1 MDTSAFYADL
11 TEAELN
17 RLRWERDDLAL
28 QKLEAEQELKDT
40 LEEIKRIS
48 SPEVTLALMT
58 TEQLYERF
66 NELYRA
72 KKEAKAWI
80 KQLANAIRRVEKE
93 MSNYE
98 SMRNAALLDMAL
110 SEAA

>member
-1 MDTSAFYADL
+1 MATELLYEL
-11 TEAELN
+11 TKVKLAELEG
-17 RLRWERDDLAL
+17 ERDDLAL

-40 LEEIKRIS
+40 REEIKRIS
-48 SPEVTLALMT
+48 SPEVTLALTT

-80 KQLANAIRRVEKE
+80 KQLASAISRVEKE